1 MNIFQKMVYVI
12 MSTTL
17 VRFKYYHAWILADAI
32 CNNSGLGFN
41 GYDENNNP
49 KWDGISNINILK
61 FEVIVLSKEPFSYH
75 CALHKEYFYYYY
87 IF

>member
-1 MNIFQKMVYVI
+1 

-41 GYDENNNP
+41 GYDANNNP
-49 KWDGISNINILK
+49 RWDGISNINILK
-61 FEVIVLSKEPFSYH
+61 FEVSNL
-75 CALHKEYFYYYY
+75 L
-87 IF
+87 